1 MKKGLGRGLNAI
13 FEDNSFPLDTNA
25 PRKDEPI
32 AMLRIADIEPN
43 REQPRKVFDEAA
55 LNELSESIKQ
65 HGLIQPLLVEPM
77 ENGRYRIIAGERRWR
92 ACRIA
97 EIKEVPA
104 VIRSVTPKQM
114 MELALIENLQREDL
128 NPMEEAEGYKQLME
142 LYHMTQEQVASS
154 VGRSRP
160 AVANTLR
167 LLTLPEMLRQCVAD
181 GSLSAGHA
189 RAILALED
197 PDKMQEV
204 AREVMGAHLSV
215 RQTEQLIAKMR
226 KSRRMAAPTLDAEV
240 VRALETMEK
249 SASARL
255 GNQVKIKHTVQNRGK
270 VEIPYYSVQELE
282 KIIDAIMKGGEGY
295 GR

>member
-1 MKKGLGRGLNAI
+1 MKKGLGRGLDAI
-13 FEDNSFPLDTNA
+13 FEDNSFSFGNTA
-25 PRKDEPI
+25 EKETQPI
-32 AMLRIADIEPN
+32 SLLRIADIEPN
-43 REQPRKVFDEAA
+43 REQPRKAFDEAA
-55 LNELSESIKQ
+55 LSELAESIKQ

-92 ACRIA
+92 ACRLA
-97 EIKEVPA
+97 QVKEVPA
-104 VIRSVTPKQM
+104 VVRSVTPKQM

-128 NPMEEAEGYKQLME
+128 NPIEEAEGYKQLME

-154 VGRSRP
+154 VGKSRP
-160 AVANTLR
+160 AVANTVR
-167 LLTLPEMLRQCVAD
+167 LLSLPEMIRQCVSD

-189 RAILALED
+189 RALMAVED
-197 PDKMQEV
+197 ADKMQEL

-215 RQTEQLIAKMR
+215 RQTEQLVAKTR
-226 KSRRMAAPTLDAEV
+226 KSRRMAAPALDGEV

-249 SASARL
+249 NATARL